1 MFMYHSQ
8 VKRQKGYNRSMT
20 TTKQVRDYI
29 PNPSGKGGF
38 QERPND
44 RSDGRWNKDESISYQ
59 YNRLLRM
66 PPEELDEYVPE
77 TNAQAIAKT
86 RIIAAR
92 GDNGLMDTKE
102 ITDRVEGK
110 APQSVDVTTQGESIN
125 PYAALTTEELRKLIK
140 EQ

>member
-1 MFMYHSQ
+1 
-8 VKRQKGYNRSMT
+8 MT

-86 RIIAAR
+86 RITAAR

-110 APQSVDVTTQGESIN
+110 APQSIDMTSKGESIN
-125 PYAALTTEELRKLIK
+125 PYAALTTEELRKLAGK
-140 EQ
+140 

>member
-1 MFMYHSQ
+1 
-8 VKRQKGYNRSMT
+8 MT
-20 TTKQVRDYI
+20 TTKQVDKKV
-29 PNPSGKGGF
+29 PNPTGKGGF

-59 YNRLLRM
+59 YNKLLRM
-66 PPEELDEYVPE
+66 TPSELDEFMPT

-102 ITDRVEGK
+102 ITDRIEGK
-110 APQSVDVTTQGESIN
+110 APQAIDVTSGGETVGN
-125 PYAALTTEELRKLIK
+125 PMAGLTTEELRKLLEK
-140 EQ
+140 

>member
-1 MFMYHSQ
+1 MA
-8 VKRQKGYNRSMT
+8 
-20 TTKQVRDYI
+20 TTKQVEKNV
-29 PNPSGKGGF
+29 PNPTGKGGF
-38 QERPND
+38 QERPQD
-44 RSDGRWNKDESISYQ
+44 RSNGRWNKDESISYQ

-66 PPEELDEYVPE
+66 TPEELDEYVPE

-125 PYAALTTEELRKLIK
+125 PYAALTTEELRKLAGK
-140 EQ
+140 

>member
-1 MFMYHSQ
+1 
-8 VKRQKGYNRSMT
+8 MT

-66 PPEELDEYVPE
+66 PPEELDEYIPE

-110 APQSVDVTTQGESIN
+110 APQSVDVTTGGE
-125 PYAALTTEELRKLIK
+125 PMTALVEFVDGTNRD
-140 EQ
+140 

>member
-1 MFMYHSQ
+1 
-8 VKRQKGYNRSMT
+8 MT

-29 PNPSGKGGF
+29 PNPDGKGGF

-59 YNRLLRM
+59 YNKLLRM
-66 PPEELDEYVPE
+66 PPEALDEFIPE

-92 GDNGLMDTKE
+92 SANGLLDTKE

-110 APQSVDVTTQGESIN
+110 APQSIDMTSKGESIN
-125 PYAALTTEELRKLIK
+125 PLSSLTVDELRKLAS
-140 EQ
+140 

>member
-1 MFMYHSQ
+1 
-8 VKRQKGYNRSMT
+8 MT

-125 PYAALTTEELRKLIK
+125 PYAALTTDELRKLAGK
-140 EQ
+140 

>member
-1 MFMYHSQ
+1 
-8 VKRQKGYNRSMT
+8 MT

-66 PPEELDEYVPE
+66 PPAELDEYVPE

-125 PYAALTTEELRKLIK
+125 PYAALTTEELRKLAGK
-140 EQ
+140 